1 MQVSPSIGLTFARA
15 LRSFLRHN
23 PNIVMV
29 GEIRDLET
37 AEVAVQVALTGHLFL
52 LDPVAQAE
60 LVSQAPHRTHGT
72 MISRSGR
79 RPMNNSPI
87 VFSFAVT
94 ELIPQSP
101 KIDILKPRGLPT
113 TGSTY

>member
-1 MQVSPSIGLTFARA
+1 VQVSPSIGLTFARA
-15 LRSFLRHN
+15 LRSFRWHN

-37 AEVAVQVALTGHLFL
+37 AE
-52 LDPVAQAE
+52 
-60 LVSQAPHRTHGT
+60 
-72 MISRSGR
+72 
-79 RPMNNSPI
+79 

-113 TGSTY
+113 TGSSY

>member
-1 MQVSPSIGLTFARA
+1 
-15 LRSFLRHN
+15 
-23 PNIVMV
+23 MV

-37 AEVAVQVALTGHLFL
+37 AE
-52 LDPVAQAE
+52 
-60 LVSQAPHRTHGT
+60 
-72 MISRSGR
+72 
-79 RPMNNSPI
+79 

-113 TGSTY
+113 TGSSY